1 MLTPKLCIIGA
12 GSTEFTTRIV
22 TDLFLIDEFKT
33 IEISLMDIDPQ
44 RLKISEI
51 VLKSIAK
58 KLNKKVIISA
68 HLNRKDALKNANFVL
83 TSIQVGG
90 YKPST
95 IIDFEIPK
103 KYGLHQTIADTLG
116 IGGIMRALR
125 TIPVLEEICNDID
138 NVCPNAIWMQYV
150 NPMAMNMIAINKI
163 APHLKSIGLCHS
175 VQGTAEMLAND
186 LGENIDNIVYDCA
199 GINHMAFYT
208 KFEKKS
214 QNGKKENLY
223 PKLKLIAEKIVRGE
237 LSSSR
242 SLNPE
247 IHGRALSEKV
257 RYEILKRL
265 GYFVTESSEH
275 FAEYVPWF
283 IKQNRS
289 DLIEKFNIPLDE
301 YIERCKASTKQWNNL
316 EKSINTKT
324 NIETALNGTNIHLEN
339 LKKSNEYASDIV
351 LATMKNNPN
360 KVYGNVSNKNYL
372 IPNLPDDCCVEV
384 PCIIDKNG
392 IHPEKVKPLPLH
404 LVSLIQTNISVQQ
417 LTVDA
422 ILNKKRESVYHAAML
437 DPLTSSQLSTDEIW
451 QLVDEMLEAHGSY
464 IPKLN

>member
-1 MLTPKLCIIGA
+1 MLNPKLCIIGA

-22 TDLFLIDEFKT
+22 TDLFLIDEFKA
-33 IEISLMDIDPQ
+33 IEISLMDIDPK

-51 VLKSIAK
+51 VLKSIAR
-58 KLNKKVIISA
+58 KLDKRVIFSS

-95 IIDFEIPK
+95 VIDFEIPK

-125 TIPVLEEICNDID
+125 TIPVLEEICMDID
-138 NVCPNAIWMQYV
+138 NVCPDAIWMQYV

-163 APHLKSIGLCHS
+163 APHLKTIGLCHS

-186 LGENIDNIVYDCA
+186 LGESINNIEYDCA

-208 KFEKKS
+208 KFEKKFK
-214 QNGKKENLY
+214 NGKKENLY
-223 PKLKLIAEKIVRGE
+223 PKLKIIAEKILNGE
-237 LSSSR
+237 LSSTR

-283 IKQNRS
+283 IKQNRT
-289 DLIEKFNIPLDE
+289 DLIEKFKIPLNE
-301 YIERCKASTKQWNNL
+301 YIDRCIASTKQWQNL
-316 EKSINTKT
+316 EKSIDTNS
-324 NIETALNGTNIHLEN
+324 NIEVALNGTNIDLEK
-339 LKKSNEYASDIV
+339 LTKSNEYASDIV
-351 LATMKNNPN
+351 LANMKNHAV

-372 IPNLPDDCCVEV
+372 IPNLPNDCCVEV

-392 IHPEKVKPLPLH
+392 IHPEKVEPLPLH
-404 LVSLIQTNISVQQ
+404 LVSLIQTNINVQL

-422 ILNKKRESVYHAAML
+422 VLNKKRESVYHAAML
-437 DPLTSSQLSTDEIW
+437 DPLTSSQLSIDEIW
-451 QLVDEMLEAHGSY
+451 QLVNEMLEAHGSY